1 METAMK
7 INVIKSGASWGIFLP
22 ASYLDYDSRKLLKQ
36 TAKKL
41 NKKNFKV
48 YLSYPRSKYPTP
60 EEAEIAFMLDTEKKG
75 AIQSCRYNGEVV
87 PTLVIRKNGSNYSLS
102 LTEEAEVLMEE
113 MKQTNNVEKT
123 ESAKAVPKTTEKT
136 EGNVRLVEV
145 IVDPTSSKAKS
156 LVGKMVEI
164 SKSYSF
170 VDKRVV
176 KLTGIDEASSLP
188 FYGVSTADNKQYS
201 GVFIREHIVR
211 REPFDLSDIRT
222 RDSLRGVW
230 IKNCVTGQEC
240 MVTNFRKES
249 NGTYT
254 CNGLDA
260 RTLMNSYSFLDG
272 GFLGYES

>member
-1 METAMK
+1 MPVGFLDKSSKVIFDK
-7 INVIKSGASWGIFLP
+7 IGKRL
-22 ASYLDYDSRKLLKQ
+22 RKTNFRVSCCYKQ
-36 TAKKL
+36 AE
-41 NKKNFKV
+41 
-48 YLSYPRSKYPTP
+48 YPT
-60 EEAEIAFMLDTEKKG
+60 EESAINAFKADAETKG
-75 AIQSCRYNGEVV
+75 IVQSCRYKGETV
-87 PTLVIRKNGSNYSLS
+87 PVFIIRKNGNKYSLS
-102 LTEEAEVLMEE
+102 LTEEAEVLLEE
-113 MKQTNNVEKT
+113 TKQTENVEKT
-123 ESAKAVPKTTEKT
+123 ETAKAMPKTTEKT
-136 EGNVRLVEV
+136 EGTVRLVEV
-145 IVDPTSSKAKS
+145 VVDPTSSKAKS

-211 REPFDLSDIRT
+211 REPFDLSNIRI

-272 GFLGYES
+272 GFLGYEN